1 MVLVQVVVLPI
12 AIGKMTANFSTHVF
26 SPQHCGCDRLT
37 SIDDVK
43 QCLTEYIYWSS
54 YAYRNRQ
61 CAGQL
66 YSTLLSFRDDAEL
79 VFIDIRELVKI
90 CRGMMSKIVQKSS
103 VVIYRMSKNH
113 QRDFGHHRTLC
124 ICCYLLGGE
133 DHPTSNSLNALFVML
148 EMLNYV
154 DYNIIFRRM
163 N

>member
-1 MVLVQVVVLPI
+1 MQVVILPI

-37 SIDDVK
+37 SIDDVR

-66 YSTLLSFRDDAEL
+66 YDTLLSFKDDAES
-79 VFIDIRELVKI
+79 VFIDVRELVKNMPWDNVKDCTEI
-90 CRGMMSKIVQKSS
+90 IRCYIPDEQKTIREISA
-103 VVIYRMSKNH
+103 II
-113 QRDFGHHRTLC
+113 GLC
-124 ICCYLLGGE
+124 AYAATYWGGE

-148 EMLNYV
+148 EMLNYM
-154 DYNIIFRRM
+154 DYTIIFWRM